1 VFDDGTTWSYSQILQ
16 NIPQPFYGST
26 GNDIVETSTINQAY
40 SYTLGTGAD
49 TLIFNVLESSDNL
62 GGNGKSEWTDF
73 NLEENDKIDL
83 SKVLINDNG
92 NLQDYISVQDTDE
105 GVIISL
111 DRDGVSQNTYHSE
124 ELILL
129 VDNHSSLNDLITSN
143 IFIY

>member
-1 VFDDGTTWSYSQILQ
+1 
-16 NIPQPFYGST
+16 
-26 GNDIVETSTINQAY
+26 
-40 SYTLGTGAD
+40 
-49 TLIFNVLESSDNL
+49 
-62 GGNGKSEWTDF
+62 EWTDF